1 MKQFGRTMLTVMGL
15 VVAAAVLS
23 SIPAQAQFL
32 FVDCSGLTPP
42 PAFPSIS
49 SALFALQTSVPPS
62 VPPTVGPGAFIG
74 VTGQCNENVFI
85 SGALNLFLAAFGPV
99 ALNGNLSINNSENV
113 SVFGLNV
120 TNNFGDGI
128 DINSSRSVVLGSC
141 TSNGNAGNGLFAGQ
155 SSDVVVNATGA
166 FSNNGDRGLVIGN
179 NSFVNIVA
187 FAGTVDISNNQGAAL
202 SVGQA
207 NFATIGNTHI
217 ANNGHTPNGNIS
229 AAIDMR
235 GGGKVQMGSFFGPNV
250 IENNPN
256 GAVSLQENA
265 EISFFSILPNGQN
278 TIRNNGPFGIEAGF
292 GSQVTLVGAQI
303 TGHSGPG
310 VDIYAHSQ
318 LYGTSQIPGLGATQI
333 QNNGTAGDRLSAGI
347 RVDGNSETLLRG
359 VTISQNNGPAIL
371 ALTNSSVDFAGN
383 TFNGNA
389 GVITCD
395 STSSMVSD
403 LANAART
410 PAAGV
415 ICATAHTLGNR
426 VVSVPAPAVPDI
438 SVWKKLHKNYL
449 QRLAARK

>member
-1 MKQFGRTMLTVMGL
+1 MMKQFVRTMLTVIGL
-15 VVAAAVLS
+15 AVAAAILS

-32 FVDCSGLTPP
+32 FVDCSGQTPP

-49 SALFALQTSVPPS
+49 SALFALQTSSPPS
-62 VPPTVGPGAFIG
+62 AGSGAFIG

-99 ALNGNLSINNSENV
+99 TLNGNLSINNSENV

-128 DINSSRSVVLGSC
+128 DINSSRSVVLDSC
-141 TSNGNAGNGLFAGQ
+141 TSNGNARSGLFAGQ
-155 SSDVVVNATGA
+155 SSDVAVIANGA
-166 FSNNGDRGLVIGN
+166 FSNNGFRGLDVES

-187 FAGTVDISNNQGAAL
+187 FAGTVEISNNQSAAL
-202 SVGQA
+202 WLAQA
-207 NFATIGNTHI
+207 NFQTGGNTNI
-217 ANNGHTPNGNIS
+217 ASNGHTPNGNIS
-229 AAIDMR
+229 VAIDIR
-235 GGGKVQMGSFFGPNV
+235 GGGKAQMGSIFGPNV
-250 IENNPN
+250 IDNNPN

-278 TIRNNGPFGIEAGF
+278 TISNNGPFGVKAGF
-292 GSQVTLVGAQI
+292 GSQVTLAGAQI

-318 LYGTSQIPGLGATQI
+318 LYGTSQLPGLGATQI
-333 QNNGTAGDRLSAGI
+333 QNNGTAGDPLSAGI

-371 ALTNSSVDFAGN
+371 ALVNSSVDFAGN
-383 TFNGNA
+383 TFNANA

-395 STSSMVSD
+395 STSAMVSD
-403 LANAART
+403 LAIAART

-415 ICATAHTLGNR
+415 ICATSHTLGNR

-438 SVWKKLHKNYL
+438 SVWKKLHTNYQ
-449 QRLAARK
+449 QRLTSRK

>member
-1 MKQFGRTMLTVMGL
+1 MMQSRRTMLTVMAF
-15 VVAAAVLS
+15 VVAAVVLP
-23 SIPAQAQFL
+23 IPAQAQFL
-32 FVDCSGLTPP
+32 FVDCSGQTPP

-49 SALFALQTSVPPS
+49 SAIFALETSPP
-62 VPPTVGPGAFIG
+62 PPAIPGAFIG
-74 VTGQCNENVFI
+74 VESGTCNENVFI
-85 SGALNLFLAAFGPV
+85 SGALNLTLGAFGPV
-99 ALNGNLSINNSENV
+99 TLNGNLSITNSENV
-113 SVFGLNV
+113 FVGGLNV

-128 DINSSRSVVLGSC
+128 DINSSRSVVLDSC
-141 TSNGNAGNGLFAGQ
+141 TSNGNAGSGLFAGQ

-166 FSNNGDRGLVIGN
+166 FSNNGNRGLDVES
-179 NSFVNIVA
+179 NSFVNIVG
-187 FAGTVDISNNQGAAL
+187 FAGTVDISNNQGPAL
-202 SVGQA
+202 WLSQA

-229 AAIDMR
+229 VAIDMR
-235 GGGKVQMGSFFGPNV
+235 GGGKAQMGSFFGPNV

-278 TIRNNGPFGIEAGF
+278 TIRNNGPFGVEAGF

-318 LYGTSQIPGLGATQI
+318 LYGSSQIPGLGATQI
-333 QNNGTAGDRLSAGI
+333 QNNGTAGDLLSAGI

-395 STSSMVSD
+395 STSSMASD
-403 LANAART
+403 LTTAVRT

-415 ICATAHTLGNR
+415 ICATAHTVGNR
-426 VVSVPAPAVPDI
+426 VVSVPAPAVPDVSI
-438 SVWKKLHKNYL
+438 WKKLHKNYL

>member
-1 MKQFGRTMLTVMGL
+1 MMKQFCRTMLTVMAL
-15 VVAAAVLS
+15 AVAAAMLS

-32 FVDCSGLTPP
+32 LVDCSGLTPP

-49 SALFALQTSVPPS
+49 SALFALQSSSPPS
-62 VPPTVGPGAFIG
+62 AGNGAFIG
-74 VTGQCNENVFI
+74 VLPGQCNENVFI
-85 SGALNLFLAAFGPV
+85 SGALSLSLGAFGPV
-99 ALNGNLSINNSENV
+99 TLNGNLSINNSENV
-113 SVFGLNV
+113 FVGGLNV

-128 DINSSRSVVLGSC
+128 DINSSRSVVLDSC
-141 TSNGNAGNGLFAGQ
+141 TSNGNAGSGLSAGQ
-155 SSDVVVNATGA
+155 SSDVAVIANGA
-166 FSNNGDRGLVIGN
+166 FSNNGDRGLIVVS

-187 FAGTVDISNNQGAAL
+187 FAGTVDISNNQSAAL
-202 SVGQA
+202 RLGQA
-207 NFATIGNTHI
+207 NFGTLGNTNI
-217 ANNGHTPNGNIS
+217 TNNGHTPNGS
-229 AAIDMR
+229 VAIDIV
-235 GGGKVQMGSFFGPNV
+235 GGGKAQMGSILGPNV

-278 TIRNNGPFGIEAGF
+278 TIRNNGPFGVEAGF
-292 GSQVTLVGAQI
+292 GSQVTLAGAQI

-318 LYGTSQIPGLGATQI
+318 LYGTGQLPGLGATQI
-333 QNNGTAGDRLSAGI
+333 QNNGTAGDPLSAGV

-371 ALTNSSVDFAGN
+371 ALVNSSVDFAGN

-395 STSSMVSD
+395 STSTMVSD
-403 LANAART
+403 LAKPN

-415 ICATAHTLGNR
+415 ICDTPHTRGNR
-426 VVSVPAPAVPDI
+426 VVSLPAPAVPDI
-438 SVWKKLHKNYL
+438 SVWKKLHKNYQ